1 MELKEHR
8 YLETAIVKSNTFNAK
23 LSLRHTDDRN
33 VYIYNSV
40 FSIQGNSVALKV
52 RKLIVKIRMW
62 YADIRGHH
70 GKRWDYEPSEH
81 YFGRRK
87 RK

>member
-8 YLETAIVKSNTFNAK
+8 YLETVVIKSNTFNAK
-23 LSLRHTDDRN
+23 LSLQHTDDRN

-40 FSIQGNSVALKV
+40 FNIQGNSLALKV

-70 GKRWDYEPSEH
+70 GKRWDYEPSKY
-81 YFGRRK
+81 YFGRKGRK
-87 RK
+87 